1 MREVYWNRECVLIAS
16 PQAKVFR
23 ASIFAEELDG
33 RRARQKSGLGA
44 SLDQLFY
51 GLPALFAVPER
62 PFVYIHADKLI
73 GQFGIPLA
81 GELHC
86 LVQGLLSIFEA
97 IRNAGADRL
106 GDLPRNFPSKR

>member
-23 ASIFAEELDG
+23 VSIFAEELDG

-62 PFVYIHADKLI
+62 PFVYIHPDKLV
-73 GQFGIPLA
+73 GQFGIHLA
-81 GELHC
+81 GDLHGV
-86 LVQGLLSIFEA
+86 VQGCRAMFEA
-97 IRNAGADRL
+97 VATAGADGRGGL
-106 GDLPRNFPSKR
+106 